1 MLRSFS
7 LTSIPDDDEA
17 LRSQIRSFLGT
28 ALPAI
33 PFDLRMRSWMGYDPN
48 FSRAL
53 AESGWVG
60 MTLPTQYGGQGR
72 SYFARFVVVE
82 ELLAASAPVG
92 AHWVAERQ
100 SGPLILHYGTEEQR
114 QYYLPRICRGEAFFC
129 IGMSEPDSGSDLASV
144 KTHAMRSD
152 RGWCLNG
159 AKIWT
164 TYAQGAHY
172 MIALVRTSGTADD
185 RHRGLSQVII
195 DLSLPGV
202 TVKPIVDLAGDSHFC
217 EVHFDNVELR
227 PEALIGVEGEGWVQC
242 MAELS
247 FERSGPERLY
257 STILVLE
264 LWLDHLRASGTWD
277 DRTFALVGTLVSQL
291 VALRALSLALT
302 GQLVR
307 GERPEAAAA
316 LYKDLATAFEQ
327 AVPALISDAVA
338 TQLEVVPSVQLART
352 LAYTSMMAPAY
363 SLRGG
368 TREILRGMIARG
380 LGLR

>member
-1 MLRSFS
+1 MLRSFA
-7 LTSIPDDDEA
+7 LTGIPDEDEA
-17 LRSQIRSFLGT
+17 LRPEIRAFLAT
-28 ALPAI
+28 AVPGISA
-33 PFDLRMRSWMGYDPN
+33 DLRARSWMGYDPA

-53 AESGWVG
+53 AERGWVG

-82 ELLAASAPVG
+82 ELLAAGAPVG

-100 SGPLILHYGTEEQR
+100 SGPVILHYGTEEQR

-129 IGMSEPDSGSDLASV
+129 IGMSEPNAGSDLASI
-144 KTHAMRSD
+144 KTRATRSD
-152 RGWCLNG
+152 GGWRLNG

-185 RHRGLSQVII
+185 RHHGLSQVIV

-217 EVHFDNVELR
+217 EVHFDDVHLAA
-227 PEALIGVEGEGWVQC
+227 EALIGVEGEGWAQC

-247 FERSGPERLY
+247 LERSGPERLY
-257 STILVLE
+257 SSILVLD
-264 LWLDHLRASGTWD
+264 LWLDHLRAGERRD
-277 DRTFALVGTLVSQL
+277 ERTLALVGTLVSQL
-291 VALRALSLALT
+291 AVLRALSLALT

-338 TQLEVVPSVQLART
+338 AQPEVVPPVQLARA
-352 LAYTSMMAPAY
+352 LAYTTMMAPAY

-368 TREILRGMIARG
+368 TREILRGMVARG